1 MKSIF
6 KKSKK
11 SPIKLRGYDYV
22 IAHPDYEDVHYF
34 VRSLGNDNYDFMEAK
49 LVKNK
54 RKHELTAG
62 TTIKVIDSF
71 MYNYMKADLEN
82 IKLESKL
89 DFIEY
94 VYNNSFK
101 DSKLS
106 EEEFI
111 KMYSAK
117 IPNDIRT
124 KEMFKAAN
132 KEGFEVLYSAK
143 SLQEKK
149 FETYSIV
156 LVKKEEFD
164 FFGVKRE
171 YTKFKSILYMTK
183 PSYIKKEG
191 VEQFAEFPQSDL
203 NIIHDI
209 LNK

>member
-11 SPIKLRGYDYV
+11 SPIKLAGYDY
-22 IAHPDYEDVHYF
+22 IGNHPDYEDVFYYI
-34 VRSLGNDNYDFMEAK
+34 RSIGNDNYDFMEAK
-49 LVKNK
+49 LAKNK
-54 RKHELTAG
+54 RKYELTAG
-62 TTIKVIDSF
+62 TSVKVIDSF
-71 MYNYMKADLEN
+71 MYDCIKAYLEGTTF
-82 IKLESKL
+82 ESRQ

-94 VYNNSFK
+94 VYDNSFSNSEL
-101 DSKLS
+101 SK
-106 EEEFI
+106 EEFVDKYNVKVPSDI
-111 KMYSAK
+111 TKMEAFKEAK
-117 IPNDIRT
+117 
-124 KEMFKAAN
+124 
-132 KEGFEVLYSAK
+132 KEGFSVLYCGR

-164 FFGVKRE
+164 FFGMKRE
-171 YTKFKSILYMTK
+171 YTRFKPILYMTK
-183 PSYIKKEG
+183 PSYVKKQG